1 MAAKAAKEARGKQR
15 AMGQT
20 CERGKRQRF
29 PVEDFGEFV
38 VIGIEKQ
45 PLYWASGP
53 RKATDY
59 ERGHKSKS
67 PFNRKYHPAISV
79 APTGDHVHG

>member
-45 PLYWASGP
+45 PLY
-53 RKATDY
+53 
-59 ERGHKSKS
+59 
-67 PFNRKYHPAISV
+67 
-79 APTGDHVHG
+79 